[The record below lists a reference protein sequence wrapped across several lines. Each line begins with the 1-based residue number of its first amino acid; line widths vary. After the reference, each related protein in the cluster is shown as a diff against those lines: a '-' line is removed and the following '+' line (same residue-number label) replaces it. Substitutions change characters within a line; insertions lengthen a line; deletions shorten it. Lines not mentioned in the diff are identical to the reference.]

1 MTRFS
6 RALTVLSFALIA
18 CGGAKPEA
26 KPVTAARPSASSAPA
41 PKPLA
46 TATGFLA
53 TDVPMAT
60 MPPPFDFGSKKAKIR
75 VYSAAELVKA
85 SCAGGA
91 AANASPGMDV
101 GSVVRACAAPTGL
114 KASGALFSG
123 TQKADAVVQ
132 KRPFAAQAGHC
143 YRAYGSAASGVT
155 DFSIFI
161 LDSAGATAALGHS
174 SGAPRAA
181 APSNGSVCFKA
192 DDQSQ
197 VVVSIGRGAGA
208 FAIQLVS
215 D

>member
-6 RALTVLSFALIA
+6 RALTIAAFALTA

-26 KPVTAARPSASSAPA
+26 KPATAPTPSASSAPA
-41 PKPLA
+41 SKPPA

-53 TDVPMAT
+53 GDVPMAT
-60 MPPPFDFGSKKAKIR
+60 MPPPFDFGSKKAEIR
-75 VYSAAELVKA
+75 VYSASESPKA
-85 SCAGGA
+85 SCAAGA
-91 AANASPGMDV
+91 AANASPGADV
-101 GSVVRACAAPTGL
+101 GSVVKACAAPTSL
-114 KASGALFSG
+114 KASGAVFSG
-123 TQKADAVVQ
+123 TQKADALAQ

-143 YRAYGSAASGVT
+143 YRAYGSVASGVT
-155 DFSIFI
+155 DFSVFI

-174 SGAPRAA
+174 AGAPRAA
-181 APSNGSVCFKA
+181 APSNGSVCFTA

-208 FAIQLVS
+208 FAVQLVS